1 MPGHS
6 LWWKIC
12 SVLLCQRYLFAVL
25 LWILLGKHT
34 LSCWAW
40 VPQTTGKGG
49 RWPAPPRPI
58 PLELNPRPPP
68 ATSTGVDKIVWK
80 ESAASGLSVLEI
92 CAFVRDFNED
102 MGLFITITIIIIYS
116 HITELSVQY
125 NTNRQSVTVL
135 ILHFDSHKHLLG
147 TLISYT
153 RLVTSDIM

>member
-12 SVLLCQRYLFAVL
+12 SILLCQCYLFAVL

-34 LSCWAW
+34 LSCWAR

-49 RWPAPPRPI
+49 RWSAPPCPV
-58 PLELNPRPPP
+58 PLELNPRPHP
-68 ATSTGVDKIVWK
+68 ATSTGVDKIKWK

-92 CAFVRDFNED
+92 CAFVLDFNED
-102 MGLFITITIIIIYS
+102 MGLFITIIIIIYS

>member
-1 MPGHS
+1 M
-6 LWWKIC
+6 
-12 SVLLCQRYLFAVL
+12 
-25 LWILLGKHT
+25 
-34 LSCWAW
+34 
-40 VPQTTGKGG
+40 TG
-49 RWPAPPRPI
+49 PATSRSAGAEPRPH
-58 PLELNPRPPP
+58 P
-68 ATSTGVDKIVWK
+68 ATSTGVNKIEWK

-92 CAFVRDFNED
+92 CAFVLDFNED
-102 MGLFITITIIIIYS
+102 MGLFITIIIIIYS

>member
-1 MPGHS
+1 M
-6 LWWKIC
+6 
-12 SVLLCQRYLFAVL
+12 
-25 LWILLGKHT
+25 
-34 LSCWAW
+34 
-40 VPQTTGKGG
+40 TG
-49 RWPAPPRPI
+49 
-58 PLELNPRPPP
+58 P
-68 ATSTGVDKIVWK
+68 ATSRSAGAEPRPHPARSTGVNKIEWK

-92 CAFVRDFNED
+92 CAFVLDFNED
-102 MGLFITITIIIIYS
+102 MGLFITIIIIYS